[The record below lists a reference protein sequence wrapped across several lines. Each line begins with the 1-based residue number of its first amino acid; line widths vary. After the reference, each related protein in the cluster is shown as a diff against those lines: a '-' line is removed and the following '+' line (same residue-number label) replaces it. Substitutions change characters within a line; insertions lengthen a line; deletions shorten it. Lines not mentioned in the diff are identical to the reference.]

1 MANYLLREIKMKLL
15 RQTIRRVILELGQDE
30 LDAASRIANVAH
42 QGQTRRDG
50 QPYIMHPTAVQ
61 AITKQYYPD
70 NIEAQILA
78 MLHDTIEDGPTYTGL
93 SRRQLFGMVKQS
105 ISNPESQKR
114 ILDALRVM
122 THSKRTH
129 PIYEDYLREVLANPL
144 AAIVK
149 ISDLIHN
156 LSHNPSERQIIKYRN
171 ALAEV
176 PIPSTID
183 PRHKQKLEDILK

>member
-1 MANYLLREIKMKLL
+1 MM
-15 RQTIRRVILELGQDE
+15 ILELGDKE
-30 LDAASRIANVAH
+30 LEAASRIAGIAH
-42 QGQTRRDG
+42 HNQFRRDG

-61 AITKQYYPD
+61 AITKQFYPD

-78 MLHDTIEDGPTYTGL
+78 MLHDVIEDGPEYSGL
-93 SRRQLFGMVKQS
+93 SRRELFRMVKDA
-105 ISNPESQKR
+105 IPDNPEAQKR
-114 ILDALRVM
+114 IMDALRTM

-129 PIYEDYLREVLANPL
+129 PVYEDYLELVFSNEL

-171 ALAEV
+171 ALNKV
-176 PIPSTID
+176 PIPAYIASGH
-183 PRHKQKLEDILK
+183 RQKLESILK

>member
-1 MANYLLREIKMKLL
+1 MKLL
-15 RQTIRRVILELGQDE
+15 RETVRKIILELGQDE
-30 LDAASRIANVAH
+30 LDAASRIAGIAH

-61 AITKQYYPD
+61 AITKRYYPD

-78 MLHDTIEDGPTYTGL
+78 MLHDVMEDGPSYSGL
-93 SRRQLFGMVKQS
+93 TRRQLFRMVKDA
-105 ISNPESQKR
+105 IPDNPEAQKR
-114 ILDALRVM
+114 IMDALRTM

-129 PIYEDYLREVLANPL
+129 PVYEDYLRLVFSNDL

-156 LSHNPSERQIIKYRN
+156 LSHNPSQRQIIKYRD
-171 ALAEV
+171 ALQKV
-176 PIPSTID
+176 PIPSII
-183 PRHKQKLEDILK
+183 KQNHRNKLEEILQ

>member
-1 MANYLLREIKMKLL
+1 MKLL
-15 RQTIRRVILELGQDE
+15 RETVRKIILELGQNE
-30 LDAASRIANVAH
+30 LDAASRIAGIAH

-61 AITKQYYPD
+61 AITKRYYPD

-78 MLHDTIEDGPTYTGL
+78 MLHDVIEDGPEYSGH
-93 SRRQLFGMVKQS
+93 SRRELFKMVKDA
-105 ISNPESQKR
+105 IPDNPKAQKR
-114 ILDALRVM
+114 IMNALRTM

-129 PIYEDYLREVLANPL
+129 PIYEDYLQLVFSDEL

-156 LSHNPSERQIIKYRN
+156 LSHNPSLSQIEKYKN
-171 ALAEV
+171 ALNKV
-176 PIPSTID
+176 PIPSQISQGH
-183 PRHKQKLEDILK
+183 RKKLEDILQ